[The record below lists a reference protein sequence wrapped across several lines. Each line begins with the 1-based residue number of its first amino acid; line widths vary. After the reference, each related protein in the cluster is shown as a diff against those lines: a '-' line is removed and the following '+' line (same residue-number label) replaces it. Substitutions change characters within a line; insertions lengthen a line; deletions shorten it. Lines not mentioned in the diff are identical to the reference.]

1 MLAIL
6 KAGKGF
12 ISASG
17 EKNWSA
23 QDFLCCLIVF
33 FLTYWEI
40 QRYKKEPGYNDV
52 FSPGIIFLK

>member
-23 QDFLCCLIVF
+23 QDFLCCLII
-33 FLTYWEI
+33 YWEI
-40 QRYKKEPGYNDV
+40 QRYHKKEPGYNNV
-52 FSPGIIFLK
+52 FSPGIIFIK

>member
-23 QDFLCCLIVF
+23 QDFLCCLII
-33 FLTYWEI
+33 YWEI
-40 QRYKKEPGYNDV
+40 QRYHKKEPGYNDV
-52 FSPGIIFLK
+52 FSPGMIFIK